1 LVDTVLYSTD
11 SLALEVERQ
20 KQLGWSDLDPQLR
33 AFAHEYII
41 DYNHRRAASE
51 TGYPMAKGIQLVRD
65 PLVSA
70 YVQHLQN
77 QNLVSNIITEDF
89 VRSQYLNII
98 PKLMGD
104 EEVNIVTAMGQ
115 ELSVKKFHSSE
126 LVSVLRELGKST
138 KFYENGSGQDAGVT
152 INLNLGDVC
161 SDNVN
166 IIDGEVVQIET
177 KKD

>member
-1 LVDTVLYSTD
+1 MVNTVLYSTD

-20 KQLGWSDLDPQLR
+20 KQLDWADLDPALR
-33 AFAHEYII
+33 AFAHAYMIS
-41 DYNHRRAASE
+41 YNHREAAE
-51 TGYPMAKGIQLVRD
+51 AAGYSASKGISLVRD

-77 QNLVSNIITEDF
+77 QNLVSNVITEDF
-89 VRSQYLNII
+89 VRSQYLNLI
-98 PKLMGD
+98 PKLAG
-104 EEVNIVTAMGQ
+104 EEDINIVTAIGQ

-126 LVSVLRELGKST
+126 LVAVLRELGKST
-138 KFYENGSGQDAGVT
+138 KFYENGSGQESGVT

-161 SDNVN
+161 SDKVRV
-166 IIDGEVVQIET
+166 IDGEVVQVET